1 METIILFGLFLV
13 VYAVLVLPGLK
24 RKREAKDLMAS
35 LTEGDEVV
43 LDSGLH
49 GIITAL
55 DAGIIYLEVSEG
67 VEVRY
72 ARSSVAARLLGDADE
87 SGDEK

>member
-24 RKREAKDLMAS
+24 RKREARDLLAS
-35 LTEGDEVV
+35 LSEGDEVI

-55 DAGIIYLEVSEG
+55 DGGIIYLEVSEG
-67 VEVRY
+67 VEMKY
-72 ARSSVAARLLGDADE
+72 ARSSVAARLLGDTDE